1 MVAGRKLADEGGASL
16 AVGADIGVGATVAA
30 LLVGAV
36 VLVREHWQADELGG
50 EEQGFIEAA
59 HRTHDVEGGEHLV
72 ELLPCLLRILRPRAA
87 VHAAIVLGAARGHA
101 ACHDRRL
108 QVGHLRRPLAE
119 VVAPHR
125 AARGRGRAVP
135 VARECPLAL
144 APARGERLFDAEGDA
159 PAEEG
164 EVVVERLAHA
174 RHEDDRA
181 VYAVLQVEGAQ
192 RGEVL
197 HRPVLELDLPKVRL
211 DHEQQRG
218 RAALPDRGVRQPP
231 HVPPVRVPA
240 ELRIALVQ
248 AVA

>member
-16 AVGADIGVGATVAA
+16 AVGADVGVGAAVAA

-36 VLVREHWQADELGG
+36 VLVREHRQADEVGG
-50 EEQGFIEAA
+50 EEQGFVEAA

-87 VHAAIVLGAARGHA
+87 MHAAIVLGAARGHA
-101 ACHDRRL
+101 ARHDRRL

-125 AARGRGRAVP
+125 AARGRSRAVP

-144 APARGERLFDAEGDA
+144 ALARGERLFDAEGDA

-164 EVVVERLAHA
+164 EVVVERTPKAHSQEHFHRHA
-174 RHEDDRA
+174 PLSPHPPQRHELAQPPPPRNA
-181 VYAVLQVEGAQ
+181 VVDVA
-192 RGEVL
+192 
-197 HRPVLELDLPKVRL
+197 VRL
-211 DHEQQRG
+211 DAQPG
-218 RAALPDRGVRQPP
+218 RRRLGRESKERLHSGVPCG
-231 HVPPVRVPA
+231 RV
-240 ELRIALVQ
+240 L
-248 AVA
+248 